1 MQEQNN
7 GGLVLSV
14 RFTWIRPLH
23 DISGVTLWP
32 RWSWSTL
39 NSQVSGH
46 PPYFSYV
53 IAHRFN
59 SRRWTV
65 PLTDTFSNSR
75 GCPLRKSRLY
85 YGLQNSP
92 WNQYHGLL
100 QSIAAPPMLS
110 TNPSLSIHLPPTT
123 PHPTVILSILSYFSD
138 GHLHCCV
145 EREGLF
151 NRSNMFY
158 LRIWS
163 KWPIDSEC
171 IVRTSSLAYFPSND
185 MKYWYFY
192 RMLFFHRSSCSR
204 YQIRP
209 IFTYP

>member
-1 MQEQNN
+1 M
-7 GGLVLSV
+7 
-14 RFTWIRPLH
+14 
-23 DISGVTLWP
+23 
-32 RWSWSTL
+32 L

-46 PPYFSYV
+46 SPYFSYV
-53 IAHRFN
+53 IAHRIN

-85 YGLQNSP
+85 YGLQDSKINIMD
-92 WNQYHGLL
+92 YCRVLL
-100 QSIAAPPMLS
+100 L
-110 TNPSLSIHLPPTT
+110 PTT
-123 PHPTVILSILSYFSD
+123 PHPTVTLSILSYFSD

-158 LRIWS
+158 LRTWS

-171 IVRTSSLAYFPSND
+171 IVLTSSLAYFPSND

-209 IFTYP
+209 IFAYP